1 MEETGGLAGKGG
13 GEGSSLRELR
23 RRELARGRE
32 IIEGRRV
39 NGGYRVRRGGKVLKR
54 RGLEVTL
61 GEVEG

>member
-1 MEETGGLAGKGG
+1 V
-13 GEGSSLRELR
+13 GE
-23 RRELARGRE
+23 
-32 IIEGRRV
+32 V